1 VSTIRFFGIICFS
14 ASLFLTRA
22 HAQFPSGPEISVLG
36 EVRSHGDTGSN
47 AYLIELYDPRT
58 HSVVQRVPV
67 QRGQFEL
74 ANVPVGS
81 YAVRLVTAAG
91 ETPLVEQFQQ
101 FEPGTALLVLDL
113 PERSTSKPPTGSVPL
128 RDLEHPIPKK
138 ALREAS
144 EAEQFV
150 LAHDLPK
157 AIAKLESAI
166 RIYPAYRDAHV
177 NLGVQY
183 YRVGR
188 GADARSEFQK
198 ALEIGPPAA
207 QIYVDLALTSL
218 ASGQPQEAEAL
229 ARKALELEPA
239 NGGAQKVLQSTLNH

>member
-1 VSTIRFFGIICFS
+1 MSTIRFFGIICFS

-22 HAQFPSGPEISVLG
+22 YAQFGSGPDISVLG

-47 AYLIELYDPRT
+47 ALLVELYDTRT

-67 QRGQFEL
+67 ERGQFEL
-74 ANVPVGS
+74 SNVPVGS
-81 YAVRLVTAAG
+81 YAVRVVTAAG
-91 ETPLVEQFQQ
+91 ETPLVEQVHQ
-101 FEPGTALLVLDL
+101 FEPGAPLLVLDL
-113 PERSTSKPPTGSVPL
+113 PERSAGKPPSGSVAL

-138 ALREAS
+138 AIREAA
-144 EAEQFV
+144 EAEQCE

-188 GADARSEFQK
+188 ADDARAEFQK

-218 ASGQPQEAEAL
+218 ASGQLLEANAL

-239 NGGAQKVLQSTLNH
+239 NSGAQKILQSTLNR